1 MKQIGRYE
9 EDAKSKKKTCAQ
21 HDQEIEKL
29 KENSKNLQFKIEYD
43 INNLISIIIF
53 KNDRELEKS
62 LSLCQKE
69 NIDQNLL
76 AKIKL
81 EESEKK
87 NYLIQNDFEKT
98 IRNLQDEIKIKEKE
112 KVFILFIINNLL
124 FFKD

>member
-62 LSLCQKE
+62 LSLCQ
-69 NIDQNLL
+69 N
-76 AKIKL
+76 
-81 EESEKK
+81 
-87 NYLIQNDFEKT
+87 
-98 IRNLQDEIKIKEKE
+98 
-112 KVFILFIINNLL
+112 
-124 FFKD
+124 